1 MSRAADASW
10 LLERHP
16 EWKGLRSFAAVT
28 AWRTDKKSG
37 AESHETRF
45 YVSSLEPDPTA
56 IPTSVRAHWGIENNL
71 HWTMDVTFDEDRCR
85 TRKDLSPLNL
95 AVIRHTAFNILK
107 ADKTRGSLRRKRT
120 RACIDP
126 KFRTTLFAA

>member
-1 MSRAADASW
+1 
-10 LLERHP
+10 
-16 EWKGLRSFAAVT
+16 
-28 AWRTDKKSG
+28 
-37 AESHETRF
+37 
-45 YVSSLEPDPTA
+45 
-56 IPTSVRAHWGIENNL
+56 VRAHWGIENNL